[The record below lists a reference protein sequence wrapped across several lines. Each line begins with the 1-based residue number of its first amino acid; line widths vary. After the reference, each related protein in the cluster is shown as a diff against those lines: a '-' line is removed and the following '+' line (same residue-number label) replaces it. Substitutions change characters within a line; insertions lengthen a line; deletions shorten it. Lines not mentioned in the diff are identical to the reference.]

1 MNPVYPS
8 TKCMCGASDCLAC
21 FPRDYEL
28 KPVRD
33 AKRIADLES
42 LLGDIYDE
50 LEGMEDAD
58 CVDGRYVPNFAMSI
72 RQRIDE
78 VLG

>member
-1 MNPVYPS
+1 MPEARRGCVRNI
-8 TKCMCGASDCLAC
+8 SDLAEQHANA
-21 FPRDYEL
+21 RL
-28 KPVRD
+28 I
-33 AKRIADLES
+33 AKAPDMHDL
-42 LLGDIYDE
+42 LCAIYDE

-58 CVDGRYVPNFAMSI
+58 HNGERYVPNFAMSI